1 MKCSLAENE
10 DGATAVEFALIALP
24 LFMFLFGIV
33 EFSRYFY
40 TYNNLER
47 TADQLA
53 RFTMVRHGK
62 LAVNQANYQ
71 RDIRQWMTDNYR
83 FDDPSGVQV
92 STAVGEKNGLNYREF
107 TLQKSVTLF
116 IPMIDISTDI
126 VVTRQ
131 VPY

>member
-1 MKCSLAENE
+1 MKCSLAKNE

-33 EFSRYFY
+33 EMSRYFY

-62 LAVNQANYQ
+62 LAVSQVNYQ

-83 FDDPSGVQV
+83 YDDPSGVQL

-107 TLQKSVTLF
+107 TLQKSVTLL
-116 IPMIDISTDI
+116 IPMIDVSTDI